1 MTKAKTPTKSRPKS
15 VKARSARRRVD
26 PVALAD
32 RAIAEFLDPENIL
45 DHLMADWGG
54 QTIVYRFHEALKEYQ
69 QRQRSGFSRPFGDD
83 NDHES
88 EVEDARTSGYL
99 LGLAVARRLAGG
111 GR

>member
-1 MTKAKTPTKSRPKS
+1 MTKTSTKSRPKS
-15 VKARSARRRVD
+15 AKARSARRRLD

-32 RAIAEFLDPENIL
+32 RAVAEFLDPENIL
-45 DHLMADWGG
+45 DHLLADWGG
-54 QTIVYRFHEALKEYQ
+54 QYIVGRFHEALKEYQ
-69 QRQRSGFSRPFGDD
+69 QRQRPGFSRPFGVD

-99 LGLAVARRLAGG
+99 LGVAVGRRLAGG